1 MKLTDILE
9 TVVDFPKKYKKSR
22 IIGKT
27 PEGYN
32 VEIDEITGAPCVIH
46 NGICYFVDPKTFE
59 LGPEFDPEAE
69 HEPGWAI
76 VDDEWSV
83 AVKYFPT
90 KREAEL
96 EAEKLRR
103 WEGRSVNVIE
113 V

>member
-9 TVVDFPKKYKKSR
+9 TVVDFPKKFKKSR
-22 IIGKT
+22 VIGKT

-32 VEIDEITGAPCVIH
+32 VEIDEITGAPCVMH
-46 NGICYFVDPKTFE
+46 KGICYFVDPKTFE

-69 HEPGWAI
+69 HEPQWAV
-76 VDDEWSV
+76 VDRDWST
-83 AVKYFPT
+83 AEKLFNT

-96 EAEKLRR
+96 EAKRLRR
-103 WEGRSVNVIE
+103 WEGRSVDVVE